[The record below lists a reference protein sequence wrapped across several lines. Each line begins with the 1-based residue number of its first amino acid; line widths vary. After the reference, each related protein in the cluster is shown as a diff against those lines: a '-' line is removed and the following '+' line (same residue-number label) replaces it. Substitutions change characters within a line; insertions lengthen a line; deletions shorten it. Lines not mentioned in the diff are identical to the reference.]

1 MGQRAACRIE
11 LAKIVKCQGHPLRA
25 ESGTSPT
32 SRRCL
37 SMTGALK
44 QRGVPDLTALVAA
57 ELGALALRIAYE
69 RWSDTTDGHGFSEVA
84 RRTIVELQAANA
96 LC

>member
-1 MGQRAACRIE
+1 
-11 LAKIVKCQGHPLRA
+11 
-25 ESGTSPT
+25 
-32 SRRCL
+32 
-37 SMTGALK
+37 MTGALK

-69 RWSDTTDGHGFSEVA
+69 RWSDTTDGQGSARSHGEQSSNCK
-84 RRTIVELQAANA
+84 AANA

>member
-1 MGQRAACRIE
+1 
-11 LAKIVKCQGHPLRA
+11 
-25 ESGTSPT
+25 
-32 SRRCL
+32 
-37 SMTGALK
+37 MTGALK
-44 QRGVPDLTALVAA
+44 QRGVPDPTALVAA
-57 ELGALALRIAYE
+57 EPGALALRIAYE